1 MIRLLFSVIA
11 YLFFINLNGQNLE
24 QHEWKDRILI
34 INAESEASKT
44 YQNQIEELRNS
55 SSALKERKLVIY
67 QVIGNKYE
75 LVDFD
80 TKEIKAGGKI
90 SENMG
95 VDILT
100 DTVPF
105 EIILIGLD
113 GGIKLR
119 KADII
124 RKEELFNL
132 IDSMPM
138 RSSELRNKN

>member
-1 MIRLLFSVIA
+1 M
-11 YLFFINLNGQNLE
+11 YTNGQNLE

>member
-11 YLFFINLNGQNLE
+11 YLFLINLNGQNLE
-24 QHEWKDRILI
+24 QHEWNDRILI
-34 INAESEASKT
+34 VKAESEASKT

-55 SSALKERKLVIY
+55 SSALKERKLMIY

-75 LVDFD
+75 LVDYD
-80 TKEIKAGGKI
+80 NPEIIGSGEVSNQMNVNILNKKI
-90 SENMG
+90 
-95 VDILT
+95 
-100 DTVPF
+100 PF

-113 GGIKLR
+113 GGIKL
-119 KADII
+119 KKSDII

-138 RSSELRNKN
+138 RSSELSNKN

>member
-90 SENMG
+90 SDNMG
-95 VDILT
+95 DDILT
-100 DTVPF
+100 DKVPF